1 MNVENDLT
9 VQELEPAPRSFGRW
23 LGIVLTVTVL
33 AGVVYAAW
41 VWSGGNVRSSLGGGD
56 GGGVP
61 EVGQVAPDFSLPLL
75 NGGSVRLSD
84 LRGQPVVLNFW
95 ATWCPPCIEEMPALE
110 ALWQQT
116 SGQVVVLGVD
126 QGERVETVARFLET
140 TAPVTFPILMDP
152 DQVVGYRYY
161 VRSLPTTFFIDANG
175 IIREIRVGGPLAES
189 FLQER
194 GRQLIEG
201 R

>member
-1 MNVENDLT
+1 MNIENAPI
-9 VQELEPAPRSFGRW
+9 VQEVEPAPRSFGRW
-23 LGIVLTVTVL
+23 LGIVLTVAIL

-41 VWSGGNVRSSLGGGD
+41 LWSGGGVRAGLGSGD
-56 GGGVP
+56 AAAVP
-61 EVGQVAPDFSLPLL
+61 EVGQVAPDFTLPLL
-75 NGGSVRLSD
+75 YGGNVRLSD

-110 ALWQQT
+110 SLWQQT

-126 QGERVETVARFLET
+126 QGERHETVARFLET

-152 DQVVGYRYY
+152 DQVIGYRYY

-189 FLQER
+189 FLLER
-194 GRQLIEG
+194 GRQLMDG